1 MKKTIAMLALFSA
14 VTLLSVAAQAATNK
28 GEEIFQAKCAMCHA
42 IKGKGGTMGPDL
54 TKISAKMKEKDL
66 RAKLEDP
73 KKSNP
78 SSTMPSFKNL
88 PKADMTALLGYLKTL
103 K

>member
-1 MKKTIAMLALFSA
+1 MKKAIAMITAFSA
-14 VTLLSVAAQAATNK
+14 VALLTVTAQAASK
-28 GEEIFQAKCAMCHA
+28 GEEIFQSKCAMCHA
-42 IKGKGGTMGPDL
+42 VKGKGGSMGPDL

-66 RAKLEDP
+66 QAKLEDP

-78 SSTMPSFKNL
+78 SSTMPSYKSL
-88 PKADMTALLGYLKTL
+88 PKPDMTALLGYLKIL